1 MKALLPGFPPSHRVH
16 WVTAGTLL
24 LQPFFGLVL
33 KKRGKA
39 KLVAG
44 LQWLTLELHCSI
56 FTLLLLLLGMKG
68 QFSVPAAAPG
78 TYIDRDLGA

>member
-1 MKALLPGFPPSHRVH
+1 MSGFPSSHGVH
-16 WVTAGTLL
+16 WVTAGTLATI
-24 LQPFFGLVL
+24 FGLVL
-33 KKRGKA
+33 KKRVKA

-44 LQWLTLELHCSI
+44 LQWLTLELHCSV